1 MRKSFLAN
9 EGASAVMQTRL
20 APLILALL
28 ALPAALT
35 AGTVTPLREGWR
47 VQSACKLQAAVES
60 ISSEGFAAKDWLQTT
75 VPSTV
80 LAAQVAAGVLPD
92 PYFGL
97 NLRQIPGTDYPIGR
111 SFANLPMAQES
122 PYRCGWWYRKE
133 FTAPAVSQKDAH

>member
-47 VQSACKLQAAVES
+47 MQSACKLQAAGES
-60 ISSEGFAAKDWLQTT
+60 ISVEGFAAQDWLQTT

-80 LAAQVAAGVLPD
+80 LAAQVAAGGFPD
-92 PYFGL
+92 PYFGMK
-97 NLRQIPGTDYPIGR
+97 LRPGSGPDYSLGR
-111 SFANLPMAQES
+111 IFSTLPL
-122 PYRCGWWYRKE
+122 G
-133 FTAPAVSQKDAH
+133 